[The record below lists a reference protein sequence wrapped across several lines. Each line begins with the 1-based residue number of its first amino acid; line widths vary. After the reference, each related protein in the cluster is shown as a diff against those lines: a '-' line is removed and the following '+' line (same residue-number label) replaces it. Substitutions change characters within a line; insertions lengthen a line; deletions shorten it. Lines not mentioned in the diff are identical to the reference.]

1 MVFINYFGTY
11 KGGGLNNQTGR
22 EEEMPKDKVVGKRGE
37 HRPAQ
42 QWSTCQ
48 IMGGGISRSVAL
60 SRSLKMLPW
69 VQARREG
76 ASWEDWLEELKAG
89 MGLSSRE
96 FMGMG
101 EVS

>member
-42 QWSTCQ
+42 Q
-48 IMGGGISRSVAL
+48 
-60 SRSLKMLPW
+60 
-69 VQARREG
+69 
-76 ASWEDWLEELKAG
+76 
-89 MGLSSRE
+89 
-96 FMGMG
+96 
-101 EVS
+101 